1 MLDVNLSRK
10 DHIKTVENNLAENFG
25 LLYRMKQFLD
35 ETSLK
40 TIHFSYIHSYLNQ
53 AKIAWASIHCTKL
66 KATSYKQ
73 KQAACIV
80 FDKDWFWHSRPIIIK

>member
-1 MLDVNLSRK
+1 MLFHKNSIHKIILGVMLDVNLSRK

-40 TIHFSYIHSYLNQ
+40 TIHFSYIHSYLN
-53 AKIAWASIHCTKL
+53 
-66 KATSYKQ
+66 
-73 KQAACIV
+73 
-80 FDKDWFWHSRPIIIK
+80 

>member
-40 TIHFSYIHSYLNQ
+40 TIHFSYIHSYLN
-53 AKIAWASIHCTKL
+53 
-66 KATSYKQ
+66 
-73 KQAACIV
+73 
-80 FDKDWFWHSRPIIIK
+80 